1 MVVNV
6 LPLRDDLPGLT
17 EAPEQLTRQAFIS
30 EPAMEAFHESVLP
43 WAARFDVARA
53 DVDHIQE
60 RPQRLADEL
69 RAVVASNVLGN
80 AMDDKQVSHQ
90 KRNILSSETAVNF
103 KRDALASE
111 FIDHRQ
117 DLQGTPVLS
126 SVEDKIN

>member
-69 RAVVASNVLGN
+69 RAVVASNVLGTPWMTNRSRIRN
-80 AMDDKQVSHQ
+80 ATSSPR
-90 KRNILSSETAVNF
+90 KR
-103 KRDALASE
+103 R
-111 FIDHRQ
+111 
-117 DLQGTPVLS
+117 
-126 SVEDKIN
+126 